1 MPNELQIKLTDFE
14 GPLDLLLHLIK
25 SAEMDIYDI
34 HIVEITEQYMT
45 FLHEQQ
51 QLSLDIAGEY
61 LVMAAS
67 LMQIKSRYLLPQQ
80 TTFDEVTGDEVY
92 EDPRQQLVDQLLEY
106 RQYQDAAN
114 KLHERE
120 TARQQQFSRAPMNV
134 PTDLDLEIVA
144 PGVQLDD
151 LHQAFMTMLQR
162 NHDNRPIAT
171 TVAAENFT
179 IAEKTAL
186 ILHHLQTSP
195 SGFSFTSLF
204 ARDRTADEM
213 VTTFLA
219 VLEMTKHHELRL
231 EQADAGGEITIFEG
245 DHEDYDVTD
254 EAEPINN

>member
-34 HIVEITEQYMT
+34 PIVEITEQYMT
-45 FLHEQQ
+45 FLHEQ

-80 TTFDEVTGDEVY
+80 PTFDETTGDEVY

-106 RQYQDAAN
+106 RQYQDAAS

-120 TARQQQFSRAPMNV
+120 AARQQQFSRAPMSV
-134 PTDLDLEIVA
+134 PADLDLEIVA

-151 LHQAFMTMLQR
+151 LHHAFMAMLQR

-171 TVAAENFT
+171 TVQAENFT

-186 ILHHLQTSP
+186 ILHHLQANP
-195 SGFSFTSLF
+195 DGFTFTSLF
-204 ARDRTADEM
+204 ANDRTADEM

-219 VLEMTKHHELRL
+219 ILEMTKHHKLQL
-231 EQADAGGEITIFEG
+231 QQTTDGGEITIFEG
-245 DHEDYDVTD
+245 DHEDFDMDDD
-254 EAEPINN
+254 EAENN